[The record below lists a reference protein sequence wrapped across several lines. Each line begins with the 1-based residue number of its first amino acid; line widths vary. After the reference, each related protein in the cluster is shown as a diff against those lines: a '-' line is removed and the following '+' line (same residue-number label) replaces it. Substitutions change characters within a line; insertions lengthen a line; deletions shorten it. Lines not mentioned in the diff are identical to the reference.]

1 MKSIRNLWWLGVV
14 AAVAACDPY
23 DDERGGEPE
32 ILSVVA
38 SGGDSDGA
46 AEFFD
51 AALNETSGAYEV
63 TATSTCTPAVPDD
76 PETTEDDSEPEATIA
91 DASVIYVKMNKL
103 LDGASIQATPES
115 CEPANGWITATKNG
129 IDDTANWFS
138 CYSPATATD
147 AEGASIVLYRGVD
160 VTTGSS
166 GDGWFV
172 QSDSASSSEV
182 NSYTIAGTVQDKQGN
197 PVEINIAYT
206 VEPDAGPVEPT
217 VTAATGE
224 ITWEAPGCG
233 TATAY
238 NVYKQDV
245 TEDGPVDAE
254 PVLLTVAPITETTF
268 TDTTPAPVAPAERT
282 YFIAPL
288 VGTVETKLQ
297 GPFDESTN
305 PEP

>member
-1 MKSIRNLWWLGVV
+1 MKSMRNLWWLGVV

-23 DDERGGEPE
+23 DDERGGQPE
-32 ILSVVA
+32 ILSVIA

-51 AALNETSGAYEV
+51 AALNEASGAYEV

-76 PETTEDDSEPEATIA
+76 PATTEDDSEPEATIA
-91 DASVIYVKMNKL
+91 DASIIYVKMNKL

-115 CEPANGWITATKNG
+115 CAPANGWITATKNG
-129 IDDTANWFS
+129 APDTENWFS

-147 AEGASIVLYRGVD
+147 AEGSSIVLYRGLD

-172 QSDSASSSEV
+172 QSDSASKSEV
-182 NSYTIAGTVQDKQGN
+182 NTYTIQGTVQDKSGN
-197 PVEINIAYT
+197 PIPLSIAYT
-206 VEPDAGPVEPT
+206 VDPDAGPVEPT

-224 ITWEAPGCG
+224 ITWAAAGCG

-238 NVYKQDV
+238 NVYKQD
-245 TEDGPVDAE
+245 EADAE
-254 PVLLTVAPITETTF
+254 PVLLTLTPIPARGGADLDF
-268 TDTTPAPVAPAERT
+268 TDPGPIVPGRV

-297 GPFDESTN
+297 GPF
-305 PEP
+305 PEE